1 VREPRYQTTAAS
13 QRELTDLLVAGA
25 RAAFTASPVIDE
37 QRVFVFS
44 SGGFVSLSG
53 TVDAE
58 DGRRLAQETV
68 EKIPGVSGVLNEIIA
83 IPPTRR
89 TASRY

>member
-1 VREPRYQTTAAS
+1 
-13 QRELTDLLVAGA
+13 VAGA
-25 RAAFTASPVIDE
+25 RAAFTARPVIDA

-53 TVDAE
+53 TVAADDA
-58 DGRRLAQETV
+58 RTFAQEAV
-68 EKIPGVSGVLNEIIA
+68 ARLPGVSGVLNEIIA